1 MIRKSLLLAL
11 FCIVWGSFFAE
22 ASEVNR
28 KKKKQE
34 KTTET
39 SSEKKKKRTNY
50 DDFLAEKDRKE
61 VKGVMTLHMVKEK
74 LYLEIPMEFL
84 EREMLLG
91 STISKISDN
100 GEALVGQK
108 VVDPILVVFELGDST
123 TQVLMRKVAVEKV
136 AGKNDRN
143 IAEALKYSNTST
155 IIDRFTLKTFNNDT
169 TTVVF
174 DVTPLFGREKPYLG
188 GLDPY
193 SANTYGG
200 YGKRTEQFQAA
211 LSRVMSFKAFE
222 DNITVRSQLCYKS
235 TVRAGATVVHK
246 DLPVTVEATRT
257 LLVLGKDEMRPRI
270 ADPRIGIFWNYRT
283 RFSTENIGSDYL
295 FYTNRW
301 RVEPEDLAAYE
312 QGQAVKVKK
321 PIVFYIDNN
330 FPEAWKPAVRNAVL
344 AWNKPFEKIR
354 LLNAIE
360 VKDFPTPE
368 EDPEFDP
375 DNLKYS
381 CIRYAPIPVQNA
393 MGPSWIDPRTGEIIN
408 ASVFVYHD
416 IARLI
421 NHWRFVQT
429 AAVDEEV
436 RTKVLPKHI
445 FDESLSY
452 VIRHEIGHCLGFMHN
467 MSASASVPTDSLRSP
482 SYTQKHGTTPCIM
495 DYARFNYVAQP
506 GDKEK
511 GVRLTPPEF
520 GEYDYFLVQW
530 LYQPIAGTSSA
541 EDELPVLRKWLSE
554 KSGNPVYKY
563 GKQQIYQNLDPSAQ
577 AEDLGDDP
585 VKASRYG
592 VKNLQYIMGNFDNWL
607 KGQDEDYSHR
617 ESLYYSM
624 ANQFLGY
631 MKNLLQNVGGIYM
644 QEKFEGDLC
653 KSYESVPKKRQIVAL
668 RMVLKELNT
677 LEWMNPEVVK
687 NFGLSLKVTTLIQ
700 KMLSEELFKQFNRV
714 YLSALKAE
722 DPFTV
727 KNYLEMLFKAGWDC
741 ASAGRMPND
750 FERLMQGEF
759 IKSCFHNTGFKEDKR
774 QYRPWITDP
783 TYKRILQIGM
793 QNNTCTCG
801 QEYDLQVNPVAGMG
815 YDSNIQAELKPYLN
829 DVFYEYLL
837 KAQAAAKANYNH
849 SSMEVRMYY
858 RTILK
863 QINDVVK

>member
-1 MIRKSLLLAL
+1 MIRKLLLLTL
-11 FCIVWGSFFAE
+11 FCIVSGSFFAE
-22 ASEVNR
+22 ASVLGR

-34 KTTET
+34 KTIEAPA
-39 SSEKKKKRTNY
+39 EKKKKRSNY
-50 DDFLAEKDRKE
+50 DDLLADKDRKE
-61 VKGVMTLHMVKEK
+61 AKGVMTLHMVKEK
-74 LYLEIPMEFL
+74 LYLEMPMEL
-84 EREMLLG
+84 LGREMLLG

-123 TQVLMRKVAVEKV
+123 TQVLMRKVAVEKI
-136 AGKNDRN
+136 AGKNDGN

-155 IIDRFTLKTFNNDT
+155 IIDRFTLKTYNNDT
-169 TTVVF
+169 TAVVF
-174 DVTPLFGREKPYLG
+174 DVTPLFEREKSYLG

-193 SANTYGG
+193 STNTYGG
-200 YGKRTEQFQAA
+200 YGRRTEQFQSS
-211 LSRVMSFKAFE
+211 LSRVISFKAFE

-235 TVRAGATVVHK
+235 SVTAGAVSVHK

-312 QGQAVKVKK
+312 QGQSVKVKK

-330 FPEAWKPAVRNAVL
+330 FPEAWKPAIRKAVL
-344 AWNKPFEKIR
+344 SWNKPFEKIR

-360 VKDFPTPE
+360 VKDFPTSE

-381 CIRYAPIPVQNA
+381 CIRYVPLPVQNA

-452 VIRHEIGHCLGFMHN
+452 VVRHEIGHCLGFMHN

-511 GVRLTPPEF
+511 GVCLTPPEF

-530 LYQPIAGTSSA
+530 LYQPITGTRSA
-541 EDELPVLRKWLSE
+541 EDELPVLRKMLSE
-554 KSGNPVYKY
+554 KSGNPMYKY
-563 GKQQIYQNLDPSAQ
+563 GKQQIFQNLDPSAQ
-577 AEDLGDDP
+577 TEDLGDDP
-585 VKASRYG
+585 VKASQYG
-592 VKNLQYIMGNFDNWL
+592 VKNLQYIMSNFDHWL
-607 KGQDEDYSHR
+607 KGQDEDYSYR
-617 ESLYYSM
+617 ESLYYSI

-644 QEKFEGDLC
+644 QEKFEGDCC
-653 KSYESVPKKRQIVAL
+653 KSYESVPKERQVAAL
-668 RMVLKELNT
+668 KMLLKELNT

-700 KMLSEELFKQFNRV
+700 NMLSEELFKQFNRV
-714 YLSALKAE
+714 YLCSLKSD

-727 KNYLEMLFKAGWDC
+727 KNYLDMLFKAGWNC
-741 ASAGRMPND
+741 ASSGRMPND
-750 FERLMQGEF
+750 FEKLMQGQF
-759 IKSCFHNTGFKEDKR
+759 VKACLHNSGLKPEEKKFGR
-774 QYRPWITDP
+774 WITDP
-783 TYKRILQIGM
+783 AYKRILHAAM
-793 QNNTCTCG
+793 QNNACSCSREHSV
-801 QEYDLQVNPVAGMG
+801 QINPVAGMG
-815 YDSNIQAELKPYLN
+815 YDSDIQTELKPYLN

-837 KAQAAAKANYNH
+837 KAQTAAKRNYNH
-849 SSMEVRMYY
+849 PSMEVRMYY

-863 QINDVVK
+863 QINDVVE